1 MLRTIAE
8 SSVVGMAG
16 PAPRQD
22 EERFRR
28 LLEAAPDAILEV
40 DAGGRIIL
48 ANAAAERMFGYARS
62 ELVGQSVEMLVPQAA
77 RAAHARHREAYT
89 ASPRSRPMGVGLDL
103 QAQKK
108 DGATFPVEIS
118 LSPNRSDDTANVIVI
133 VRDVSQRNQMEAMLR
148 RSEERLRQ
156 AEKLEALGR
165 LAGGLAHEF
174 NNLLAMV
181 LGYAELLLPAVAG
194 DEKAS
199 GHLEKIS
206 SSARR
211 AASLTRQLLAFGRR
225 QVLLPRVLDL
235 NTVVVESCHI
245 VARLL
250 GENIETVVLPA
261 LEPAWIRADPAQID
275 QIMANLATN
284 AHAAMPGGGKFKVA
298 VSRAEVDEG
307 NIRQHPGLEPG
318 SYAVL
323 SVSDTGSG
331 MPPEVKARMFEPFFS
346 TREFGQGRGLGL
358 ASIYGIVVQS
368 GGGITVQSEP
378 GAGITFEIYLP
389 SVQPDE
395 AAATPAEETP
405 AESLRGTETILLVED
420 QEPLLD
426 LGREFL
432 GRMGYRVLAAN
443 LPHEALRISRE
454 FPGTID
460 LLLTDVVMPGVNGRE
475 LARQLSAQRPALK
488 VLYVSGFAE
497 RAFEGSGAPGP
508 EEAFLEKPYGF
519 EELGKKIRDVLKAP
533 QAPAA

>member
-1 MLRTIAE
+1 MSRASIDVSVGGIAD
-8 SSVVGMAG
+8 SAT
-16 PAPRQD
+16 RQD

-40 DAGGRIIL
+40 DAGGRITL

-62 ELVGQSVEMLVPQAA
+62 ELVGQNVEMLVPKAA
-77 RAAHARHREAYT
+77 RASHARHREAYI

-118 LSPNRSDDTANVIVI
+118 LSPNRSDDSANVIVI

-181 LGYAELLLPAVAG
+181 LGYSELLLPAVAG
-194 DEKAS
+194 DEKAR

-225 QVLLPRVLDL
+225 QILLPRVLDL

-245 VARLL
+245 VSRLL

-298 VSRAEVDEG
+298 VSRAEVNEG
-307 NIRQHPGLEPG
+307 NIRQHPGLAPG

-331 MPPEVKARMFEPFFS
+331 MSPEVKARLFEPFFS
-346 TREFGQGRGLGL
+346 TREFGQGSGLGL

-378 GAGITFEIYLP
+378 GAGTTFEVYLP

-395 AAATPAEETP
+395 AAAPPAEGKS

-426 LGREFL
+426 LAREFL
-432 GRMGYRVLAAN
+432 GRMGYRVLATN

-460 LLLTDVVMPGVNGRE
+460 LLLTDVMMPGVNGCE
-475 LARQLSAQRPALK
+475 LARQLREQRPALK

-497 RAFEGSGAPGP
+497 PAFEGYGAP

-519 EELGKKIRDVLKAP
+519 EELGKKIRDVLKSPKAT
-533 QAPAA
+533 AA